1 MHCMQAGT
9 PSRTALGAAAHRAAH
24 QTLEQGRVF
33 SDPLAVRILGPN
45 AEAIIAEVNDRPSSA
60 RMRLFIAARTRFA
73 EDALK
78 AALERGLKQVVI
90 LAAGLDTSAYRND
103 WPGVRVFEVDHVD
116 TQAWKR
122 GMLAQA
128 GISAPATLTYASID
142 FERQTLEEALADA
155 GFDPSIETFFTWM
168 GCTPYLTEDAI
179 WATCAY
185 VAGLPGGGHIV
196 FDYALPAEE
205 TGEERA
211 AREADAAR
219 VANLGEPWIS
229 FFTPDAMHAKLR
241 ELGFTAFDEIGRN
254 EIFERY
260 FGMTPPTDAQRGG
273 ARVIRASTR

>member
-1 MHCMQAGT
+1 MQAGT

-24 QTLEQGRVF
+24 QVLERGRIF

-45 AEAIIAEVNDRPSSA
+45 AEAIIGEVNDRPSSA

-73 EDALK
+73 EDAMA
-78 AALERGLKQVVI
+78 AALARGVRQVVV
-90 LAAGLDTSAYRND
+90 LAAGLDTSAYRNARPD
-103 WPGVRVFEVDHVD
+103 VRVFEVDHVD

-122 GMLAQA
+122 GMLEQA
-128 GISAPATLTYASID
+128 GIAPPETLTYVSID
-142 FERQTLEEALADA
+142 FERQTLDQALSDA
-155 GFDPSIETFFTWM
+155 GFDPKAETFFTWM
-168 GCTPYLTEDAI
+168 GCTPYLTEEAI

-185 VAGLPGGGHIV
+185 VARLPGGAHIV

-229 FFTPDAMHAKLR
+229 FFTSEVMHAKLR

-254 EIFERY
+254 EIFQRY
-260 FGMTPPTDAQRGG
+260 FGMTPPNDAQRGG

>member
-1 MHCMQAGT
+1 MQAGT

-24 QTLEQGRVF
+24 QTLEQGRIF
-33 SDPLAVRILGPN
+33 RDPLALRILGPN

-73 EDALK
+73 EDALA
-78 AALERGLKQVVI
+78 AALARGVRQVVV
-90 LAAGLDTSAYRND
+90 LAAGLDTAAYRNN
-103 WPGVRVFEVDHVD
+103 WPGVCVFEVDHAD

-122 GMLAQA
+122 SMLAQA
-128 GISAPATLTYASID
+128 GITAPPSLTYVAID
-142 FERQTLEEALADA
+142 FERQTLEEALANA
-155 GFDPSIETFFTWM
+155 GFDPTIETFFTWM
-168 GCTPYLTEDAI
+168 GCTPYLTEEAI
-179 WATCAY
+179 WATCGY
-185 VAGLPGGGHIV
+185 VASVPGGGHIV

-229 FFTPDAMHAKLR
+229 FFQPEAMHAKLR

-254 EIFERY
+254 EIFQRY
-260 FGMTPPTDAQRGG
+260 FGMTPPNDAQRGG
-273 ARVIRASTR
+273 ARVIYASTR